1 MSDFSVQRPKGRFA
15 PSPSGRMH
23 LGNIFT
29 ALVSWLSVRSR
40 GGSWVLRIEDLDPQ
54 RSKIQHAR
62 MIEDDLDWLG
72 LDWDEGGLNDRGPF
86 GPYSQSRRGDIY
98 EECLA
103 RLKSMGIVY
112 PCSCTRAD
120 IMATQAPH
128 LTDGRVVYSGR
139 CRPASMPAP
148 WPDGAD
154 GAARVCVPDREILFT
169 DRVFGAQSVNLTTE
183 CGDFV
188 VRRADGAWAYQLAVT
203 ADDALMG
210 ITEVV
215 RGTDLLRSSA
225 IQIYL
230 QELLGFSHPTYAH
243 LPLLC
248 NAEGRRLS
256 KRDCSMSME
265 ELRRR
270 YTPNELTGH
279 LAWITGILPEPAS
292 ISPRELATLFCWDSI
307 RPAGQITVCQSI
319 ERSGQNPADGKA
331 LG

>member
-1 MSDFSVQRPKGRFA
+1 MSDSSVQRPKGRFA

-29 ALVSWLSVRSR
+29 ALVSWLSVKSRS
-40 GGSWVLRIEDLDPQ
+40 GSWVLRIEDLDPQ
-54 RSKIQHAR
+54 RSKLCHAR
-62 MIEDDLDWLG
+62 MIEDDLHWLG
-72 LDWDEGGLNDRGPF
+72 LDWDEGGLDDIGPA

-98 EECLA
+98 EGCLA
-103 RLKSMGIVY
+103 RLKELGLVY
-112 PCSCTRAD
+112 PCTCTRAD

-139 CRPASMPAP
+139 CRPVSLPAP
-148 WPDGAD
+148 WPDGAR
-154 GAARVCVPDREILFT
+154 GAARVWVPDREIPFT
-169 DRVFGAQSVNLTTE
+169 DIVFGPQSVNLTTE

-203 ADDALMG
+203 ADDAMMG
-210 ITEVV
+210 VTEVV

-230 QELLGFSHPTYAH
+230 QQLLGFPRPAYMH

-256 KRDCSMSME
+256 KRDSSMSME

-270 YTPNELTGH
+270 HTPESLIGR
-279 LAWITGILPEPAS
+279 LAWLAGIIDEPAGV
-292 ISPRELATLFCWDSI
+292 SPRELAEIFTPASI
-307 RPAGQITVCQSI
+307 RPAGQITVC
-319 ERSGQNPADGKA
+319 
-331 LG
+331 